1 MRDLRYNGP
10 GMQGWLD
17 NERVRTR
24 TPSDGALKGGG
35 GLRAP
40 LVRSMDEV
48 LDTACLRD
56 DLEMVRYYSI

>member
-1 MRDLRYNGP
+1 MRDIRYNGP

-24 TPSDGALKGGG
+24 MTSGDALKGGG
-35 GLRAP
+35 GLCAS

-48 LDTACLRD
+48 LDTARLGD
-56 DLEMVRYYSI
+56 DLKMVRYYSI